1 MKPGY
6 VYIMTNKRHTVLYV
20 GCTSNI
26 VRRVKEHREHK
37 HKGSFTDKYNCE
49 HCVYFEVLPDY
60 LSAIKREN
68 QMKKMRRSDKIALIN
83 DRNPEWKDLVF

>member
-37 HKGSFTDKYNCE
+37 YKGSFTDKYNCE
-49 HCVYFEVLPDY
+49 HCVYFEPLPDY
-60 LSAIKREN
+60 LTAIKREN
-68 QMKKMRRSDKIALIN
+68 QLKNMRRSEKIALIN
-83 DRNPEWKDLVF
+83 DRNPERKDLVF

>member
-6 VYIMTNKRHTVLYV
+6 IYIMTNKRHTVLYA
-20 GCTSNI
+20 GCTSDI
-26 VRRVKEHREHK
+26 IRRVAEHKQHK

-49 HCVYFEVLPDY
+49 HCVYYETLPDY

-68 QMKKMRRSDKIALIN
+68 QIKNMRRADKIGLIN
-83 DRNPEWKDLVF
+83 TMNPEWNDLI

>member
-6 VYIMTNKRHTVLYV
+6 TYIITNKRHTVLYA
-20 GCTSNI
+20 GCRSDI
-26 VRRVKEHREHK
+26 IRRVAEHKQHK

-49 HCVYFEVLPDY
+49 HCVYYETLPDY

-68 QMKKMRRSDKIALIN
+68 QIKNMRRADKIALIN
-83 DRNPEWKDLVF
+83 AMNPEWNDLI

>member
-1 MKPGY
+1 
-6 VYIMTNKRHTVLYV
+6 MTNKRHTVLYV

-37 HKGSFTDKYNCE
+37 YKGSFTDKYNCE
-49 HCVYFEVLPDY
+49 HCVYFEPLPDY
-60 LSAIKREN
+60 LTAIKREN
-68 QMKKMRRSDKIALIN
+68 QLKNMRRSEKIALIN